1 MSKKLLAVFLFLM
14 VSLLAL
20 SACSRTITAGN
31 GNSNPNKAVKQ
42 TTIKA
47 QIQGDMVSIPL
58 SDLDSLINVNFK
70 VNTAT
75 DSLAFMA
82 YRYGGKTYV
91 RADVC
96 VPCGSENF
104 TLSGNTLICD
114 SCGTVFDAQTGKGIR
129 GVKACQGY
137 PKQPV
142 SFSVAD
148 GKIIM
153 QGSDLVNSFNS
164 TLNPGKS

>member
-47 QIQGDMVSIPL
+47 QIQGDTVSIPL

-96 VPCGSENF
+96 VPCG
-104 TLSGNTLICD
+104 
-114 SCGTVFDAQTGKGIR
+114 
-129 GVKACQGY
+129 
-137 PKQPV
+137 
-142 SFSVAD
+142 
-148 GKIIM
+148 
-153 QGSDLVNSFNS
+153 
-164 TLNPGKS
+164 